1 MTRVDPFSLAF
12 APVADERFPA
22 IVAEAAAAHRDTA
35 DRPQFAALQAVQ
47 HLLAELENPEV
58 LEKHPAAGAEY
69 LEALYVAFRFWLAG
83 RPVVDVSRDGLTAA
97 IAAPALAGP
106 PSVPHGACY
115 LRFPE
120 RWFWAQIDA
129 AEPHEPLDG
138 IFAVEGAHGREIALL
153 AVLGLR
159 PERPGFSQ
167 IALTAAPADFVTA
180 AGSARTPPFASTLDG
195 GDAADL
201 RSVAT
206 AAELLHLA
214 ALALRD
220 AVND

>member
-1 MTRVDPFSLAF
+1 MTRLDPFALAF
-12 APVADERFPA
+12 ATIADERFPA

-47 HLLAELENPEV
+47 HLLAELESPEV
-58 LEKHPAAGAEY
+58 LEENPAAGAEY

-83 RPVVDVSRDGLTAA
+83 RPVVDVAREGLAHA
-97 IAAPALAGP
+97 VAAPALATP

-115 LRFPE
+115 LRLPE

-129 AEPHEPLDG
+129 TEPHEPLDG
-138 IFAVEGAHGREIALL
+138 MFVVEGARGREIALL

-167 IALTAAPADFVTA
+167 IALTAAPADFVA
-180 AGSARTPPFASTLDG
+180 AAASARTPPFASTLDG
-195 GDAADL
+195 GHAADL
-201 RSVAT
+201 RSVT
-206 AAELLHLA
+206 TSAELLHLA